1 MKILILSDSHS
12 KTIDFNFSD
21 FDYVI
26 HAGDTHEDLEGRC
39 IYAKGNCDYYGPN
52 EVRVNLFDK
61 KFYITHGH
69 LYGVKNGYD
78 RITYKG
84 FEEEADFVIFG
95 HTHIP
100 YFSKE
105 RNTIFINPGAYL
117 NGNYRILYDDHIEYY
132 EYSHKEIIN
141 F

>member
-12 KTIDFNFSD
+12 KKINLNFSD

-26 HAGDTHEDLEGRC
+26 HAGDKYEQLDNC
-39 IYAKGNCDYYGPN
+39 IQVRGNCDYEGLN
-52 EVRVNLFDK
+52 EIRVKLFDK
-61 KFYITHGH
+61 KFYITHGN
-69 LYGVKNGYD
+69 LYGVKMGYD
-78 RITYKG
+78 RIIYKG

-100 YFSKE
+100 YFNKE

-117 NGNYRILYDDHIEYY
+117 NGCWRILYDDHIDFYKY
-132 EYSHKEIIN
+132 DNVKTIK